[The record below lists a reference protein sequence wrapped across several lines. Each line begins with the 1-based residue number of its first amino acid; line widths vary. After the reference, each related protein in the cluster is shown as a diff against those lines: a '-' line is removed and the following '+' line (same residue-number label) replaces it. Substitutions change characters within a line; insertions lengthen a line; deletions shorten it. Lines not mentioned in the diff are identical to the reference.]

1 MPTNSTSSS
10 SPVAVPARVSTVDL
24 SSTAQLLG
32 TSPRDLLI
40 GASPRR
46 AGLGKQPGSPSK
58 STFSQALPV
67 CPAIKEQA
75 DHVAGQVNAGV
86 DGVPGSLADSLA
98 DGLADELVKVGLITH
113 NLAKALEISEPDDGT
128 RERVTT
134 IINAYKDKLA
144 SRTSTHMGYPY
155 NLDFDYGPLECLQ
168 KFMINNLGDPFIESN
183 YGVHSRE
190 FEIGVLN
197 WFAKLW
203 EIEREEFWG
212 YVTNCGTEGNL
223 HGILVGRETLPDG
236 ILYSSVE
243 THYSVFKAARM
254 YRMDAVEIDTLA
266 SGEMD
271 YGHFRAKLMENQ
283 DRPAI
288 VNVNIGTTVRG
299 AVDDVDK
306 VLAILDECGF
316 DESNFYIHCDGALFG
331 MMIPFVK
338 KAPKV
343 SFKKPIGSVS
353 VSGHKFVGAPVP
365 CGVVMTRLN
374 LIKSVSSDVEYLNSR
389 DATIMGS
396 RNGHAPIYLWY
407 TLTMKVRQDECFA
420 FHHHHLSL
428 SLPLSQPEPSPSLR
442 PHPSLQGYSGIQ
454 KDVELCLTN
463 AHRLMEMLEAA
474 GIQTMLNELS
484 STVVFE
490 RPEEEAFIR
499 KWQLACESDIAHVVV
514 MPNISVEKLE
524 LFVKELVESR
534 ERVRNKAAARLTNG
548 ACH

>member
-1 MPTNSTSSS
+1 MAWTGFQLRRPHSIRIDSIVSRDEGGKHAPREYRVHRRRALDLERQEHTRQRPTISKKTRDQMNASPSA
-10 SPVAVPARVSTVDL
+10 PVAVPAGVSKVDL
-24 SSTAQLLG
+24 NSTAQLLG
-32 TSPRDLLI
+32 SSPRDLLI
-40 GASPRR
+40 GASPRK
-46 AGLGKQPGSPSK
+46 AGLPKSPSK

-67 CPAIKEQA
+67 CLAIEEENETDDGK
-75 DHVAGQVNAGV
+75 NGV
-86 DGVPGSLADSLA
+86 DSIAE
-98 DGLADELVKVGLITH
+98 ELGKVGLITH
-113 NLAKALEISEPDDGT
+113 NLAKALEITEPDAGT
-128 RERVTT
+128 KERVTT
-134 IINAYKDKLA
+134 IINAYKEKLA

-203 EIEREEFWG
+203 EIEREDFWG

-254 YRMDAVEIDTLA
+254 YRMDAVEIDTLE

-271 YGHFRAKLMENQ
+271 YAHFRAKLMENQ

-299 AVDDVDK
+299 AVDDLDK

-365 CGVVMTRLN
+365 CGVVMTRLK

-407 TLTMKVRQDECFA
+407 TLTMKVRTLNRGYTRYLMVRTEP
-420 FHHHHLSL
+420 LSL
-428 SLPLSQPEPSPSLR
+428 LVLAPSLVVLR
-442 PHPSLQGYSGIQ
+442 
-454 KDVELCLTN
+454 LCRVTLGSRRT
-463 AHRLMEMLEAA
+463 
-474 GIQTMLNELS
+474 S
-484 STVVFE
+484 SFVWPMPTV
-490 RPEEEAFIR
+490 
-499 KWQLACESDIAHVVV
+499 
-514 MPNISVEKLE
+514 
-524 LFVKELVESR
+524 
-534 ERVRNKAAARLTNG
+534 
-548 ACH
+548 

>member
-1 MPTNSTSSS
+1 MPPANAASAS
-10 SPVAVPARVSTVDL
+10 SPVAVPARDSSAVDL
-24 SSTAQLLG
+24 NSTAQLLG
-32 TSPRDLLI
+32 SSPRDLLI

-46 AGLGKQPGSPSK
+46 AGPRSPP
-58 STFSQALPV
+58 STSIFSQALPV

-75 DHVAGQVNAGV
+75 EEV
-86 DGVPGSLADSLA
+86 LAEETDSIA
-98 DGLADELVKVGLITH
+98 EELIKVGLITH
-113 NLAKALEISEPDDGT
+113 NLATALEISEPDAGT
-128 RERVTT
+128 RERVAT

-203 EIEREEFWG
+203 EIERDEFWG

-254 YRMDAVEIDTLA
+254 YRMDAVEIDTLE

-407 TLTMKVRQDECFA
+407 TLTMK
-420 FHHHHLSL
+420 
-428 SLPLSQPEPSPSLR
+428 
-442 PHPSLQGYSGIQ
+442 GYSGIQ

-490 RPEEEAFIR
+490 RPQEEAFVR

-514 MPNISVEKLE
+514 MPNISIEKLE
-524 LFVKELVESR
+524 MFVKELVESR
-534 ERVRNKAAARLTNG
+534 ERVKSKTCSEIHA
-548 ACH
+548 H